1 MIPLRE
7 QNICRKKKIV
17 EPTIM
22 NDQNFVEIVASK
34 IVKY

>member
-7 QNICRKKKIV
+7 QNICRKKQIV

-22 NDQNFVEIVASK
+22 NDQNFVEIVA
-34 IVKY
+34 